1 MYTVFL
7 LSMNSSIDIN
17 SVCKKIS
24 EGVDPIYAVPEDL
37 THIADGSERTVYR
50 YDKDYVIKFSMSPS
64 DSINQNVREK
74 SFYDR
79 VKNTPISHLFAEIN
93 PKTDNNKVNSYIIQ
107 EYINHRTPV
116 LKSEIE
122 EWVRKANEYNIEVH
136 DDRPVN
142 FGYRGNQLVML
153 DYAGCFFTN

>member
-1 MYTVFL
+1 
-7 LSMNSSIDIN
+7 MNHSIDIN
-17 SVCKKIS
+17 SICEKIS
-24 EGVDPIYAVPEDL
+24 DGIDPIYAVPDDL

-50 YDKDYVIKFSMSPS
+50 YDRDNVIKFSLSPE
-64 DSINQNVREK
+64 DPVNQNVREK

-79 VKNTPISHLFAEIN
+79 VKKTPVSHLFAEVN
-93 PKTDNNKVNSYIIQ
+93 QRTENKNTNSYIIQ
-107 EYINHRTPV
+107 EYINHRNPV
-116 LKSEIE
+116 SKQEIK
-122 EWVRKANEYNIEVH
+122 EWVNEVNNHNIEVH